1 MCSAMAFLQGIE
13 QHGVS
18 TIWDARSRVLEEFP
32 LKFGHPLW
40 NPDLLCAGP
49 SSEDR
54 ARWCVQSCGMTVS
67 EAQNRVMTEFAK
79 VFEQAANES
88 LEKWNPE
95 IDCDGTLSRV
105 LAEQRAEDMGLSASA
120 ARTWVMQEF
129 ASLFSQ
135 QSRWSPDV
143 ICDGVPAGDRV
154 AWCVQNLLL
163 SSEEARQRVMREFCT
178 NFGERAGITAV
189 KMWEVFPEA
198 EDGSLVWCDEFD
210 YTGPPDPSKWSC
222 EIGDHGWGN
231 GELQAYTDDP
241 SNVWVSDGVL
251 RIQAKRQSL
260 GQRNYTSSRLTTKGK
275 ADWQYGRIEVRL
287 RPPSGRGTWAAA
299 WMLPTNNKFGDWP
312 MCGEIDIMEHVGH
325 DAGKIHGTIHTEMCN
340 HKKGTQVGNILNVDL
355 EQWHT
360 YGVAWSHDRLNFFY
374 DGHRYL
380 TVTKE
385 KWASEEAW
393 PFNKPFFIVLNLAVG
408 GDWGGQKGVDDVA
421 FDAGQMMEV
430 AWVRVYGSA

>member
-1 MCSAMAFLQGIE
+1 
-13 QHGVS
+13 
-18 TIWDARSRVLEEFP
+18 
-32 LKFGHPLW
+32 
-40 NPDLLCAGP
+40 
-49 SSEDR
+49 
-54 ARWCVQSCGMTVS
+54 
-67 EAQNRVMTEFAK
+67 
-79 VFEQAANES
+79 
-88 LEKWNPE
+88 
-95 IDCDGTLSRV
+95 
-105 LAEQRAEDMGLSASA
+105 
-120 ARTWVMQEF
+120 
-129 ASLFSQ
+129 
-135 QSRWSPDV
+135 
-143 ICDGVPAGDRV
+143 
-154 AWCVQNLLL
+154 
-163 SSEEARQRVMREFCT
+163 MREFCT